1 MKNSLKTAL
10 SAVVGAAVM
19 SCCAF
24 SAAAADVELEFLEKE
39 SNGAWG
45 QSVVYYTAANP
56 SGGANAFDPCTM
68 TEESEVYVEYTCGN
82 EDGNNHIELVWQSW
96 GDHVTPVVDW
106 AKITPYEYG
115 IGYSKF
121 AYADI
126 VTAYGSDDFSEV
138 YAINV
143 GDTGIPV
150 TVTKVV
156 ITNTTSEEAAVTE
169 ESAAETEEAAAV
181 TEEAAATEKS
191 EETEAAAETE
201 KAEKKTEA
209 KTEAAEESKPETA
222 AAPVEPA
229 PAPDNS
235 FAGIVLIILIV
246 IVSAAIIFIV
256 FLMMRNGKGMG
267 SGKQ

>member
-10 SAVVGAAVM
+10 SAAVGAAVM

-24 SAAAADVELEFLEKE
+24 SAAAADVELDFLEKE

-68 TEESEVYVEYTCGN
+68 TEESEVHVEYTCGN
-82 EDGNNHIELVWQSW
+82 EDGNNHIELIWQSW
-96 GDHVTPVVDW
+96 GDHVTPVMDW
-106 AKITPYEYG
+106 AKVTPFEYG
-115 IGYSKF
+115 VGYSKF

-150 TVTKVV
+150 TVTKIV

-169 ESAAETEEAAAV
+169 ESAAETEEAAV
-181 TEEAAATEKS
+181 TEET
-191 EETEAAAETE
+191 AETE
-201 KAEKKTEA
+201 KAEETTKA
-209 KTEAAEESKPETA
+209 KTETTEESKPETT

-235 FAGIVLIILIV
+235 FAGVVLIILIV

-256 FLMMRNGKGMG
+256 FLMMRNGRGVG